1 MVDLEPPWVGLRS
14 QVPAEITDDELVAA
28 VKAEM
33 AFYKEHASE
42 GQDDES
48 LADLR
53 DRCAVVLSEALGH
66 EIPADLLV
74 DAIRFEPF
82 PDAPGA
88 LEGLRDRDLTVI
100 CLSNWD
106 VSLAEVL
113 ERCGL
118 LSLLD
123 DVVSSARAGSPKPA
137 VEPFLLALELA
148 DCEPGEVV
156 HVGDTLE
163 EDVVGASAAG
173 IRPLLLDRGSALP
186 DSELPD
192 GVQVISSLDE
202 IEHHLEGG

>member
-1 MVDLEPPWVGLRS
+1 
-14 QVPAEITDDELVAA
+14 VPAEITDDQIVYA

-42 GQDDES
+42 GRDEES

-53 DRCAVVLSEALGH
+53 DRCAAVLSEQLGH
-66 EIPADLLV
+66 EIPADLLL

-82 PDAPGA
+82 PDAQAA
-88 LEGLRDRDLTVI
+88 LEGLRDRELTVI

-118 LSLLD
+118 ISLLD

-148 DCEPGEVV
+148 DCEPGEAV

-163 EDVVGASAAG
+163 EDVVGATAAG
-173 IRPLLLDRGSALP
+173 IRPLLLDRGSGIP

-202 IEHHLEGG
+202 IEQHLEGG